1 MCANPAAPGRPWI
14 LHTTDED
21 VTEFASTPYAAD
33 APRHVAAIRS
43 PKGKLALY
51 SNWRPGTIEVEPA
64 GQEMEFYEYSGE
76 EGRLELTPQQRAGS
90 KLREELW
97 ATLEQATPQELQAP
111 LPARLHGAHRQGM
124 KNYLSYEE
132 RESVR
137 ADEAQEAHEREAH
150 EREVPTPETREAP
163 EARYPGESAA
173 PGL

>member
-1 MCANPAAPGRPWI
+1 MCANPAAPGRQWV

-43 PKGKLALY
+43 AKGKLALY

-64 GQEMEFYEYSGE
+64 GQESEFYEYSGE

-97 ATLEQATPQELQAP
+97 ATLETGHTA
-111 LPARLHGAHRQGM
+111 G
-124 KNYLSYEE
+124 
-132 RESVR
+132 
-137 ADEAQEAHEREAH
+137 
-150 EREVPTPETREAP
+150 
-163 EARYPGESAA
+163 A
-173 PGL
+173 PGSAPRAAARRAPAGHEELPVL